1 MGIRISKDHLHPSVI
16 ESITSLIG
24 DLSQLET
31 TAKGNAVE
39 AINELLANGGN
50 KEELEALIAEIAEGK
65 GLIANAVGE
74 PLTAED
80 TFSAMS
86 NDINSL
92 LSTFKT
98 NMMNNGVTV
107 ESSDKFKSLIDKIAT
122 MVEEGEGKGIQFAS
136 GTCGVSTG
144 QYIKVTDLGFTPS
157 IIIVSRVFTDPLTNT
172 EGHFSLYC
180 PLVTGNPNNYIV
192 GQTTSDSLGASEPM
206 NLDGSDMSK
215 SYISG
220 DSFQIGTL
228 SSSTSYQYNWVA
240 IGVGEEDTT
249 LRDSLASILTEEGV
263 EVTEEDGMASLITKV
278 DNEFD
283 NINEELANA
292 LIDKGVKLE
301 GNESTDELI
310 QKIINDM
317 SNIIYSGT
325 QYTLV
330 SGESTGYTA
339 TNSTAYVSNS
349 VTIPTLPTGI
359 IKDFRLNMS
368 VTHTNRLGTTT
379 NDTGYIQVYIER
391 NSEIIEYIYDNAGP
405 QSTTNQVS
413 IYNYNINNIQENDK
427 IYYRVKSTTSNDIYT
442 YAITS
447 ITITYDIFEV

>member
-1 MGIRISKDHLHPSVI
+1 MGRRISKEFLHPSILEGVNNK
-16 ESITSLIG
+16 IG
-24 DLSQLET
+24 NLDSLET
-31 TAKGNAVE
+31 DAKGNMVQ
-39 AINELLANGGN
+39 AINELVEKLDNS
-50 KEELEALIAEIAEGK
+50 AEIENGK
-65 GLIANAVGE
+65 ELIANAVGE
-74 PLTAED
+74 PLTVEESFD
-80 TFSAMS
+80 EMSA
-86 NDINSL
+86 DINGL

-107 ESSDKFKSLIDKIAT
+107 ESGDRFKSLIDKIAT

-249 LRDSLASILTEEGV
+249 LRDSLASILEDEGV
-263 EVTEEDGMASLITKV
+263 SVTEEDDMASLISKV
-278 DNEFD
+278 DEEFENKNNTQFYEAD
-283 NINEELANA
+283 
-292 LIDKGVKLE
+292 LIAD
-301 GNESTDELI
+301 
-310 QKIINDM
+310 
-317 SNIIYSGT
+317 SGT
-325 QYTLV
+325 KYPSLTSTGNARTFTISPGFTPKTIIMKAYTL
-330 SGESTGYTA
+330 SS
-339 TNSTAYVSNS
+339 
-349 VTIPTLPTGI
+349 
-359 IKDFRLNMS
+359 KDFMYVISHFHTDSSNYASKSLQYAQNSSSYTDFYIWIDSFSAES
-368 VTHTNRLGTTT
+368 VNCHIAVGDLDGGTSLSAT
-379 NDTGYIQVYIER
+379 VYI
-391 NSEIIEYIYDNAGP
+391 
-405 QSTTNQVS
+405 
-413 IYNYNINNIQENDK
+413 K
-427 IYYRVKSTTSNDIYT
+427 IY
-442 YAITS
+442 AIA
-447 ITITYDIFEV
+447 